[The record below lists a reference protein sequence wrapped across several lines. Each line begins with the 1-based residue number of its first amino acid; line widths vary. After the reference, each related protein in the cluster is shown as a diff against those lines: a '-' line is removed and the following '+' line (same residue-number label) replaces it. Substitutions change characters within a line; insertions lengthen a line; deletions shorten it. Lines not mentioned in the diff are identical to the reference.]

1 MSHPLIASL
10 GVACLAAALPLAAYA
25 AEDTALPAQN
35 PLLSR
40 NMTQDGFNMLRVK
53 TGTPPASARMTP
65 VIYGPDFIPKWQ
77 QKALSRD
84 LGTSNKLEGDEFK
97 FR

>member
-10 GVACLAAALPLAAYA
+10 SVACLVAALPLAAYS

-40 NMTQDGFNMLRVK
+40 NMTQDGFRMLRVK
-53 TGTPPASARMTP
+53 TGTAPSAARMTP

-77 QKALSRD
+77 QRA
-84 LGTSNKLEGDEFK
+84 TSHDDAGASKLEGDQFK